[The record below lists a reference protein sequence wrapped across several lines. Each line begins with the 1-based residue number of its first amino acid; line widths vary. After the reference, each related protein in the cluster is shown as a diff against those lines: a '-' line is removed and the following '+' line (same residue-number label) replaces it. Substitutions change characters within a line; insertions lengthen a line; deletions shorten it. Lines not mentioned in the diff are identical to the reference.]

1 MDLRGHGDSDTTFT
15 VHGDSATG
23 QDIIALVDE
32 LGGPATVIG
41 NSMGA
46 SAAAW
51 AAAERPDVVSGLV
64 LLGPFLREPAKS
76 TLVRAS
82 MRMLYR
88 TLFSHPWGAAAW
100 AKFYVGLNK
109 GTPAPW
115 LAEHREDIHR
125 SLREPGRLRSLR
137 HLAVALDHSE
147 VEARLSEV
155 VAPSLV
161 LIGDQDPDFR
171 SPTEELAWAI
181 DAVRGAGALVPNAGH
196 YPHAQQPAA
205 VLQHVLPFLAATAP
219 TEQSQGATDA

>member
-1 MDLRGHGDSDTTFT
+1 
-15 VHGDSATG
+15 
-23 QDIIALVDE
+23 LV
-32 LGGPATVIG
+32 A
-41 NSMGA
+41 
-46 SAAAW
+46 
-51 AAAERPDVVSGLV
+51 GLV

-88 TLFSHPWGAAAW
+88 TLFSPPWGAAAW

-147 VEARLSEV
+147 VEARLSGV
-155 VAPSLV
+155 AAPSLV

-181 DAVRGAGALVPNAGH
+181 DAVRGDGALVPNAGH